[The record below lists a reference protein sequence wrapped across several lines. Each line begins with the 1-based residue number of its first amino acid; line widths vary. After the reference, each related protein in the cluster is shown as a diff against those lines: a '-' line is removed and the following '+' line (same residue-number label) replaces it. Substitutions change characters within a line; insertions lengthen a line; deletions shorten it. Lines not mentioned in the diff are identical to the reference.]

1 MQSPCWPVDA
11 SSWSSCSV
19 PTSSVR
25 ISGVSTPQMSASSAP
40 CKRRPRELT
49 RRSGA
54 VAVVTGG
61 GIEPKLAPSSCITAA
76 AAPRMVTSTLSSSST
91 GLGIAQASSRR
102 TGSSCVGAAEGS
114 RLSADQSTT
123 ALLEPHQEPRPTGRD
138 VCRGNLV
145 QYCIAYI

>member
-1 MQSPCWPVDA
+1 VQSTCWPVDA

-54 VAVVTGG
+54 VAVTGG

-76 AAPRMVTSTLSSSST
+76 AAPRMVTSTLSSST

-114 RLSADQSTT
+114 RLSVATT
-123 ALLEPHQEPRPTGRD
+123 AR
-138 VCRGNLV
+138 
-145 QYCIAYI
+145 YCHKLGSTPCTML